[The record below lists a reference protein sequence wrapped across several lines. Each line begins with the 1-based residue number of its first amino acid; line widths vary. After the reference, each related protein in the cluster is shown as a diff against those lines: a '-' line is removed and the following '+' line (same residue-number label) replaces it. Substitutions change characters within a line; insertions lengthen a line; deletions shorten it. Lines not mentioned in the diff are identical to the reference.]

1 MACKGIVPR
10 VPPGFKDKPLTM
22 KQLTITVVS
31 CFVLPLV
38 SCYQSERVALT
49 IDFSQ
54 APSWKYLFAIDIM
67 GNIKAADSSRSFSS
81 SLRTYLSGEK
91 TPHDAGAVRFKT
103 GQTMIQSNFLIDQE
117 RILLEKQC
125 ENIVLYFSP
134 REGAVQAVDTALPPH
149 FNFGGWDLFRSF
161 ARVLPVLPESPVA
174 IGGTWERERNIPI
187 ETSAG
192 NATGWLFQSFMLDS
206 IFTIDSSRYAALSWQ
221 FTYRI
226 QPDTSGVLDS
236 LPLRGSGTGKATI
249 DLSRKRLRTAHAFF
263 EVPERSDAA
272 IKAAWQETVHV
283 EIVD

>member
-1 MACKGIVPR
+1 
-10 VPPGFKDKPLTM
+10 M
-22 KQLTITVVS
+22 KQLTVFAISVFTIPLSS
-31 CFVLPLV
+31 CIHT
-38 SCYQSERVALT
+38 ERVSLE

-54 APSWKYLFAIDIM
+54 APSWKYLFAVDIS
-67 GNIKAADSSRSFSS
+67 GHVRAADSLREFSS

-103 GQTMIQSNFLIDQE
+103 GQASIQTDFLSNEE
-117 RILLEKQC
+117 RTHLEKQC
-125 ENIVLYFSP
+125 ENIVVYFSP
-134 REGAVQAVDTALPPH
+134 REGAVQAVDTALPPL

-161 ARVLPVLPESPVA
+161 ARVLPVLPESRGA

-192 NATGWLFQSFMLDS
+192 NATGWLFQSFILDS
-206 IFTIDSSRYAALSWQ
+206 IFMIDSSRNAALSWQ

-226 QPDTSGVLDS
+226 QPDSSGVLDS
-236 LPLRGSGTGKATI
+236 LPLRGSGAGNAVI
-249 DLSRKRLRTAHAFF
+249 DLSRKRMRTAHAFF

-272 IKAAWQETVHV
+272 VKTAWQETVHV

>member
-1 MACKGIVPR
+1 
-10 VPPGFKDKPLTM
+10 M
-22 KQLTITVVS
+22 KQLTISAIFSFALLLCS
-31 CFVLPLV
+31 CHR
-38 SCYQSERVALT
+38 SERVTLT

-54 APSWKYLFAIDIM
+54 APSWKYLFAIDIA
-67 GNIKAADSSRSFSS
+67 GHIKTADSSRRFSS

-103 GQTMIQSNFLIDQE
+103 GQAMIQSNFLSDQE
-117 RILLEKQC
+117 RVLLEKQC

-134 REGAVQAVDTALPPH
+134 REGAVQVVDTALPPL
-149 FNFGGWDLFRSF
+149 FNFGGWDLYRSF
-161 ARVLPVLPESPVA
+161 TRVLPVLPESPIA

-192 NATGWLFQSFMLDS
+192 NATGWLFQSFVLDS

-226 QPDTSGVLDS
+226 QPDSSAVLDS
-236 LPLRGSGTGKATI
+236 LPLRGSGTGSATI
-249 DLSRKRLRTAHAFF
+249 DLSRKRMRTAHAFF
-263 EVPERSDAA
+263 EVPERSDNA
-272 IKAAWQETVHV
+272 IKATWQETVHV